1 MKNTQRHVVVVS
13 PLTFIYLL
21 LTVAFVWVVF
31 QISGIIISLA
41 VAAIF
46 AIALN
51 PVVSS
56 LERRLH
62 VRRGLAVALVVL
74 GIVAVFIL
82 VIALIIPTI
91 IAQGKTLSTNW
102 PTYQR
107 QIQEFASHQSYT
119 QWAYD
124 QATKWI
130 SKNTDKVSSNVAT
143 VSVGIAGGVFSFL
156 TFFIF
161 LVYMLASGRKFAV
174 VLSGMLPRKEWR
186 EQFVKILHDVS
197 NKLGHWLRG
206 QAVLCL
212 IIFAASYLGLTVIG
226 VDYALTLALFAGVME
241 AVPMVGAYLGAI
253 PAVLVAILSGSPIKG
268 LIVAIFFL
276 IIQQIEGNIIVPQV
290 MKKAVGVHP
299 MLVLLAA
306 LIGATLLGFVGV
318 LIAVPVTAAASVIV
332 GSMYKYYNDQIEK

>member
-1 MKNTQRHVVVVS
+1 MKNTQRHVVVIS
-13 PLTFIYLL
+13 PLSFIYLL
-21 LTVAFVWVVF
+21 LAAAFVWVVF

-41 VAAIF
+41 VAGIF

-56 LERRLH
+56 IERRLH
-62 VRRGLAVALVVL
+62 IRRGFAVAIVVL
-74 GIVAVFIL
+74 SIIAVFVL
-82 VIALIIPTI
+82 VIALIVPSTI
-91 IAQGKTLSTNW
+91 SQGQTLTKNW

-107 QIQEFASHQSYT
+107 QIQEFSSHRSYT
-119 QWAYD
+119 QTAYNE
-124 QATKWI
+124 ASKWVAR
-130 SKNTDKVSSNVAT
+130 NTDRISSNVT
-143 VSVGIAGGVFSFL
+143 SISVGIAGGVFSFL

-161 LVYMLASGRKFAV
+161 LIYMLASGRKFAV
-174 VLSGMLPRKEWR
+174 VLSGMLPRKAWR

-206 QAVLCL
+206 QVVLCFF
-212 IIFAASYLGLTVIG
+212 IFIVAYLGLTILG
-226 VDYALTLALFAGVME
+226 IDYALTLALFAGVME
-241 AVPMVGAYLGAI
+241 AVPMVGAYIGAL
-253 PAVLVAILSGSPIKG
+253 PAVLVALLTGSPLKA

-276 IIQQIEGNIIVPQV
+276 ILQQLEGNIIVPQV

-306 LIGATLLGFVGV
+306 LIGAALLGFVGV

-332 GSMYKYYNDQIEK
+332 GSLYKYYYDQIEK